1 MVKKLGR
8 LWQEIAKVPR
18 WILRNQA
25 LLRFVLR
32 VGFYIFKILKY
43 IYS

>member
-1 MVKKLGR
+1 MKKGFGR

-18 WILRNQA
+18 WLLRNQA

-32 VGFYIFKILKY
+32 LGLYIYKILKH
-43 IYS
+43 IDL